1 MRCNTIAIA
10 TALCWLI
17 AAGGEP
23 VAAAEARHFS
33 FAYDQPH
40 TTAYGIAADT
50 FANKLEELGHGT
62 LVIDQS
68 SQQCSASV
76 FSTRLRPYS

>member
-17 AAGGEP
+17 AAGREP

-33 FAYDQPH
+33 FAYASRIPPPM
-40 TTAYGIAADT
+40 ALPPIPLPA
-50 FANKLEELGHGT
+50 
-62 LVIDQS
+62 S
-68 SQQCSASV
+68 SKS
-76 FSTRLRPYS
+76 